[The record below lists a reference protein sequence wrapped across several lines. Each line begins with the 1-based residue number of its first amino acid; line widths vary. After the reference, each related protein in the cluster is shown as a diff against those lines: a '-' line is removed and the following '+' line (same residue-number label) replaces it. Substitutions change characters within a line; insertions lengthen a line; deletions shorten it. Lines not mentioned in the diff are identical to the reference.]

1 MIKVIMTKIAVVED
15 DRIIGQM
22 YRIKFESENFDVK
35 LASNGKD
42 GIALVK
48 AFKPDI
54 LLLDLAM
61 PIMDGAEALREIRKD
76 EKFKDLPVIILTNTG
91 KEEAPKDIDELNPKA
106 YIVKAELTPRQV
118 LAKVKETLGLA

>member
-1 MIKVIMTKIAVVED
+1 MTKIAVVED

-42 GIALVK
+42 GVALVK

-91 KEEAPKDIDELNPKA
+91 KEEAPKDIDKLNPKA

>member
-42 GIALVK
+42 GVALVK

-91 KEEAPKDIDELNPKA
+91 KEERSE
-106 YIVKAELTPRQV
+106 ERR
-118 LAKVKETLGLA
+118 